1 MLSDTARKLLM
12 IMTHSSGHHRHM
24 PTLQELEKKSG
35 RTLAKIRV
43 GLQEL
48 IDQNYIEWKLGTPT
62 ESALIL
68 EGWERE
74 DPAGKGKGA
83 QRDTGQPQQT
93 SELGNT
99 DYWQYY

>member
-24 PTLQELEKKSG
+24 PMMQELKTKSG
-35 RTLAKIRV
+35 RTPAKIRE

-48 IDQNYIEWKLGTPT
+48 VDQNYIEWKLGTPT
-62 ESALIL
+62 ESAVII
-68 EGWERE
+68 EGWERG
-74 DPAGKGKGA
+74 DPTSKERQG
-83 QRDTGQPQQT
+83 DTQQPKPT
-93 SELGNT
+93 STTGNM